1 MLCANVTYRNT
12 WLEELAGPRPANSRF
27 HLMIVPLFSLFLPV
41 IFLASRMT
49 FVMGFKAGSDS
60 VWVRDQGTI
69 KESLRLEYT
78 MSVCFCCGISYD
90 LNGFKTFLF
99 WFAIRI
105 MWRRRLSE
113 YIAELVG
120 RHLIVL
126 IKHDLRV
133 WSWNCVSTRCGFH
146 SMVAANQR
154 RNQWSFEIYFSV
166 IDS

>member
-1 MLCANVTYRNT
+1 
-12 WLEELAGPRPANSRF
+12 
-27 HLMIVPLFSLFLPV
+27 
-41 IFLASRMT
+41 MT

-99 WFAIRI
+99 SFAIRI

-120 RHLIVL
+120 KTFDSANQARFTRLVL
-126 IKHDLRV
+126 EL
-133 WSWNCVSTRCGFH
+133 CFH
-146 SMVAANQR
+146 SMVAKR
-154 RNQWSFEIYFSV
+154 
-166 IDS
+166 